1 MKALKAI
8 LAIALVLVMV
18 FSFAACGGKGAKI
31 DYDKMIAGFVADSL
45 NTFELTIGEE
55 HAPTA
60 QVWIQGSGTGT
71 TTYSS
76 DEKVVTI
83 NEMGKVTAVG
93 EGSAY
98 VVITAQFGAMHEV
111 YRYDVYAPAPEA
123 DLSNLPAIEGVDFA
137 GQIAMFASTPLNT
150 KELHVG
156 EAHTPTASV
165 WAQNGGTCYTSDAK
179 VVSVAPNGAVTAKA
193 RGTAYV
199 VIKSG
204 IGNMF
209 EMYKYIVK

>member
-1 MKALKAI
+1 
-8 LAIALVLVMV
+8 
-18 FSFAACGGKGAKI
+18 
-31 DYDKMIAGFVADSL
+31 
-45 NTFELTIGEE
+45 
-55 HAPTA
+55 
-60 QVWIQGSGTGT
+60 
-71 TTYSS
+71 
-76 DEKVVTI
+76 
-83 NEMGKVTAVG
+83 
-93 EGSAY
+93 
-98 VVITAQFGAMHEV
+98 
-111 YRYDVYAPAPEA
+111 
-123 DLSNLPAIEGVDFA
+123 
-137 GQIAMFASTPLNT
+137 MFASTPLNT